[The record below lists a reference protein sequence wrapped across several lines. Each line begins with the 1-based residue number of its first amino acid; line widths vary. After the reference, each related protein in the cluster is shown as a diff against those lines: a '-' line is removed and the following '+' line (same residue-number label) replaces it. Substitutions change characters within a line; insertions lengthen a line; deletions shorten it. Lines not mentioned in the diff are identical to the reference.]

1 MEVVEYHKLVRDK
14 MPEIIEQD
22 GWTPVVRILSDDE
35 YENK

>member
-22 GWTPVVRILSDDE
+22 GWTPRRKNFIR
-35 YENK
+35 